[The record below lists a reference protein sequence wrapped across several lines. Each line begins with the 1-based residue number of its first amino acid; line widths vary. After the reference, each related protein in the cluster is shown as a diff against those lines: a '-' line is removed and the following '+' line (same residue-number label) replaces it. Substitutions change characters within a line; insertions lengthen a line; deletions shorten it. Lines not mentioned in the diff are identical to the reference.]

1 MFADPLDQA
10 SHLADMANEEAV
22 AETRRRAAPE
32 QVQNPD
38 GSWPS
43 PECCDC
49 GEDIEPARLEMGK
62 IRCFACQDA
71 LEKRNKQFGGR

>member
-10 SHLADMANEEAV
+10 AHLADMANEEAV

-32 QVQNPD
+32 QVRNAD
-38 GSWPS
+38 GSWERT
-43 PECCDC
+43 ECFDC
-49 GEDIEPARLEMGK
+49 GEDIEPARLDLGK

-71 LEKRNKQFGGR
+71 LEKRSKQFGRG